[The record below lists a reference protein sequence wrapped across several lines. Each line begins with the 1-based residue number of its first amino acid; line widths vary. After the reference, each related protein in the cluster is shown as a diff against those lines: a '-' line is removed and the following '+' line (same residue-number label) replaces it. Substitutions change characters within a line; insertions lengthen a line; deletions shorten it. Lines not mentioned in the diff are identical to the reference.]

1 MIRLLLDKEYY
12 TRQLNTAGFD
22 WRLVDAYMGRLG
34 KSSGSRSSCRQRYW
48 QLATALTHRTAS
60 DGEAAKNGGG
70 HGEVEDLY
78 QVVKQS
84 PGLESL
90 LNRLTAS
97 GQKDVCTWQKNLSSE
112 LSRRLV
118 TKPALFVSVGRRGK
132 QVWGLKD
139 LEGAKLVLGNWQ
151 ASRTKKGLLHRLA

>member
-97 GQKDVCTWQKNLSSE
+97 GQKDVCT
-112 LSRRLV
+112 
-118 TKPALFVSVGRRGK
+118 RGK